1 MLKGWLVL
9 KIKNL
14 LMKSEYKVKLIKWS
28 EIQELEKR
36 INSEIEKFRKEG
48 FNFKDI
54 KQLNY
59 DRYAGYLFILVFYKL

>member
-1 MLKGWLVL
+1 
-9 KIKNL
+9 
-14 LMKSEYKVKLIKWS
+14 MKSEYKVKLIKWS

-36 INSEIEKFRKEG
+36 INSEIEKFRQDG

-59 DRYAGYLFILVFYKL
+59 DRYAGYLFILVFYKF

>member
-1 MLKGWLVL
+1 
-9 KIKNL
+9 
-14 LMKSEYKVKLIKWS
+14 MKSEYKVKLIKWS

>member
-1 MLKGWLVL
+1 
-9 KIKNL
+9 
-14 LMKSEYKVKLIKWS
+14 MKSEYKVKLIKWS
-28 EIQELEKR
+28 EITEIEKR